1 MMTRLLRPKRINGF
15 SLLEVLV
22 ALVILTIGLLGMA
35 GLQGFSITGS
45 YNAHLRTQATSLA
58 QSIIDRMRAN
68 REQATG
74 NFYAIDF
81 DDTPPAVTTN
91 CITSACT
98 QTQMRTFDLFEWK
111 CNLGKYAQD
120 ADCLPVVSQSTL
132 PSGDGEILTQVDG
145 QIRVT
150 VQWNDTAGDTHQVML
165 FTNL

>member
-1 MMTRLLRPKRINGF
+1 MTLKRIKGF

-68 REQATG
+68 RQQATS
-74 NFYAIDF
+74 NLYAIDF
-81 DDTPPAVTTN
+81 NDNPPAVTTN
-91 CITSACT
+91 CITAACT
-98 QTQMRTFDLFEWK
+98 EAQMRTFDLFEWK
-111 CNLGKYAQD
+111 CNLGRFAQD
-120 ADCLPVVSQSTL
+120 AVCAPVASQSIL
-132 PSGDGEILTQVDG
+132 PSGDGEIFTEEDG

-150 VQWNDTAGDTHQVML
+150 VQWSDTAGEIHQVLL